1 MAATKT
7 SKVIVQYIAL
17 RGDLL
22 KVMKWPLGAVVAQ
35 ACHASIAAIVSHGEE
50 ESVKAY
56 THKDNMN
63 SMHKVVVEVGPT
75 IVTLYLWS
83 HNFNTSNT
91 CKESSSLLSSM
102 SNICN
107 GVSII
112 ISINQSII
120 I

>member
-7 SKVIVQYIAL
+7 STVIVQYIAL

-56 THKDNMN
+56 IHKDNMN

-75 IVTLYLWS
+75 IDTP
-83 HNFNTSNT
+83 
-91 CKESSSLLSSM
+91 SM
-102 SNICN
+102 VPQRQLVNHMQRKFFP
-107 GVSII
+107 SIFDV
-112 ISINQSII
+112 QHL
-120 I
+120 